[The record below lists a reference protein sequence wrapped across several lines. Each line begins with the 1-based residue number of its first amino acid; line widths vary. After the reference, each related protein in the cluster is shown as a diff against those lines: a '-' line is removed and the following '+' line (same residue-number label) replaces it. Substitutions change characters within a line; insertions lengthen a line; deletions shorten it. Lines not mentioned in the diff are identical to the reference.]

1 VGAVTP
7 VDDLAAHGVPTPEA
21 AAAHAEALT
30 HVLPR
35 ALTSVF
41 DAVFIRSSLLYD
53 TFVDRLA
60 LQVLRATGI
69 DVAARE
75 PGTAAEITARAGLR
89 TERALIPVDWML
101 RRLADRGLLAAGG
114 GAGANGR
121 FHVGDLPELDP
132 GVPRTEQL
140 RWDPAWRPAYTLAET
155 AAADYPALL
164 RGERTGEEI
173 LFSPTRLRLWVE
185 FFSNENNFYLVNNAV
200 GAVAIE
206 TWAPA
211 GPLRI
216 LELGG
221 GLGSAAVALLTRLKG
236 AGRWDDL
243 RDYRFTELV
252 PAFLRRGQ
260 QAVQRTFP
268 DATWMTFGA
277 LDMNRPF
284 AEQSIARDAASLVY
298 AVNTI
303 HVARDLDVTLGEIFH
318 ALAPGGHLVMSEC
331 VHPAPGDALAVEFI
345 FNLMETF
352 RAPVLHPAHRPNG
365 GFLTPAQWRGAL
377 GAAGFV
383 DVRLLPDI
391 ERMAERFPAFC
402 VAAIG
407 ARRPGSP

>member
-35 ALTSVF
+35 ALTSAF
-41 DAVFIRSSLLYD
+41 DPVFIRSSLLFD

-60 LQVLRATGI
+60 LQVFRAAGL
-69 DVAARE
+69 DGAARE
-75 PGTAAEITARAGLR
+75 PGTATEIITRTDLRAD
-89 TERALIPVDWML
+89 RALVPVDWML
-101 RRLADRGLLAAGG
+101 RRLADRGLLEAGG
-114 GAGANGR
+114 GAGVPRR
-121 FHVGDLPELDP
+121 FRASALPELDP
-132 GVPRTEQL
+132 GVALTEQL

-173 LFSPTRLRLWVE
+173 LFSPARLRLWVE
-185 FFSNENNFYLVNNAV
+185 FFSNENNFYAVNNAV

-221 GLGSAAVALLTRLKG
+221 GLGSAAVALLARLKA
-236 AGRWDDL
+236 AGRWGDL

-260 QAVQRTFP
+260 QAVQRSFP
-268 DATWMTFGA
+268 DAAFATFGA

-284 AEQSIARDAASLVY
+284 GEQSVAAGAASLVY
-298 AVNTI
+298 AVNTV

-352 RAPVLHPAHRPNG
+352 RTPVLHPAHRPNG

-377 GAAGFV
+377 EAAGFV

-407 ARRPGSP
+407 ARRPDGR

>member
-1 VGAVTP
+1 

-21 AAAHAEALT
+21 AAVHAEALT

-35 ALTSVF
+35 ALTVAF
-41 DAVFIRSSLLYD
+41 DTAFIRSSLLYD
-53 TFVDRLA
+53 TYVDRLA
-60 LQVLRATGI
+60 LGVLRAAGLA
-69 DVAARE
+69 DAARE
-75 PGTAAEITARAGLR
+75 PGTAGELTARAGLR
-89 TERALIPVDWML
+89 SDRALVPVDWML
-101 RRLADRGLLAAGG
+101 RRLADRGLLAASGK
-114 GAGANGR
+114 GASRR
-121 FHVGDLPELDP
+121 FHASVVPELDP
-132 GVPRTEQL
+132 GVPRAEQL

-155 AAADYPALL
+155 AAADYPAFL

-173 LFSPTRLRLWVE
+173 LFSPSRLRLWVE
-185 FFSNENNFYLVNNAV
+185 FFSNENSFYAVNNAV
-200 GAVAIE
+200 GAVAVE

-216 LELGG
+216 LEVGG
-221 GLGSAAVALLTRLKG
+221 GLGSAAVELLTRLKG

-260 QAVQRTFP
+260 HAVQRTFP
-268 DATWMTFGA
+268 DATFATFGP

-284 AEQSIARDAASLVY
+284 AEQAVAPGEVSLVY

-303 HVARDLDVTLGEIFH
+303 HVARDLAVTLREIFH
-318 ALAPGGHLVMSEC
+318 ALAPGGRLVMSEC

-352 RAPVLHPAHRPNG
+352 RAPVLHPTHRPNG

-377 GAAGFV
+377 EAAGFV

-391 ERMAERFPAFC
+391 ERMAARFPAFC
-402 VAAIG
+402 VAALG
-407 ARRPGSP
+407 ARHPDGP